1 MDFKK
6 IATPFLNYNYLRPS
20 LADLQSDCPEKIHA
34 TIRMSDVKLAVFKT
48 GRRNPVVSR
57 TRFEPVAKNTATRF
71 DRPPTWLFRS
81 AHNRHA
87 SVICSSIVRGP
98 SKLNLRSS
106 IRVRCFVSVNGFFFF
121 FSIIPMSICSYASSV
136 TAVFLLCFFFL
147 FSAGAVVRMSA
158 TSLTKAPSYFTCSF
172 PSNRAREHIY
182 IATFVLLH
190 RSVSNLGL
198 FTVAISAIP
207 LLYR

>member
-121 FSIIPMSICSYASSV
+121 FFNHPHVNLFIRIV
-136 TAVFLLCFFFL
+136 RNGRFLALFFF
-147 FSAGAVVRMSA
+147 
-158 TSLTKAPSYFTCSF
+158 
-172 PSNRAREHIY
+172 
-182 IATFVLLH
+182 FVLCWRRRSYVCDVTYKGSVVLH
-190 RSVSNLGL
+190 VFFSQ
-198 FTVAISAIP
+198 
-207 LLYR
+207 